1 MTPPMCGRR
10 RPRRVGARER
20 RARRETSINPRRRRR
35 ASNAVG
41 TEAVPRAEV
50 GGVIAH
56 TRCRRAK
63 DAVGEEV
70 VGEEAD
76 TSATERRNRVVRRLA
91 RRIAMTVRR
100 CAMTERLHRRI
111 VILAIRGDRRRG
123 MRVGRRYRHA
133 ILGDRR
139 RETIDAL
146 RLRPPADG
154 ETAVMIGTHV
164 DVVLRRE
171 NLVTPGDRRRAMTAI
186 VEILG
191 VRRRRAG
198 TTTTVLR
205 LGTTTTEVEDTP
217 MTVVHRRGRITT
229 TETVVTIATDRHRVG
244 ITTTADRHL
253 ETTTIEGRRLYRE
266 TTLEA
271 LGLLAKLRA

>member
-1 MTPPMCGRR
+1 MMTPMCGRR
-10 RPRRVGARER
+10 RPLRAGARER

-35 ASNAVG
+35 ASSAVG
-41 TEAVPRAEV
+41 AAAVPRAEV

-63 DAVGEEV
+63 DAVGEE
-70 VGEEAD
+70 AD
-76 TSATERRNRVVRRLA
+76 TSATERRNRVARRLA
-91 RRIAMTVRR
+91 RRIAMTVHRR
-100 CAMTERLHRRI
+100 AMTERLHQRI

-123 MRVGRRYRHA
+123 MRAGRRYRRA

-164 DVVLRRE
+164 DVARRRE
-171 NLVTPGDRRRAMTAI
+171 NLGTLGDHHHAMTAI

>member
-1 MTPPMCGRR
+1 
-10 RPRRVGARER
+10 
-20 RARRETSINPRRRRR
+20 
-35 ASNAVG
+35 
-41 TEAVPRAEV
+41 
-50 GGVIAH
+50 
-56 TRCRRAK
+56 
-63 DAVGEEV
+63 

-76 TSATERRNRVVRRLA
+76 TSATERRNRVARPLA
-91 RRIAMTVRR
+91 RRIAMTVHRR
-100 CAMTERLHRRI
+100 AMTEHLHRRI

-123 MRVGRRYRHA
+123 IHADHRYRCV
-133 ILGDRR
+133 IRGDRR

-146 RLRPPADG
+146 RRRPLADG
-154 ETAVMIGTHV
+154 ETAVTFGTHV
-164 DVVLRRE
+164 DVVRLRE
-171 NLVTPGDRRRAMTAI
+171 NLGTLGDHHRAMTAI

-191 VRRRRAG
+191 VRRRRAD

-217 MTVVHRRGRITT
+217 MTAVHRRGRITT

-266 TTLEA
+266 TTREA
-271 LGLLAKLRA
+271 LELLAKLRA